1 MEAQN
6 TNTPATNV
14 VAANAAAEI
23 LKEAARQDKTGEAT
37 SPVVK
42 QIAANAGVP
51 ATAVQQTVQRLA
63 NEAVAANKKIAA
75 PRILED
81 VSKKPGATPATN
93 KKQAIPAPVV
103 KRASRL
109 GDLPQKV
116 LEALKKST
124 KGVGLTVAEMAKD
137 FKVGER
143 DIRLAIDKNRLIASK
158 TGAPKIERLK
168 LNTFGYPKV
177 APAKAK

>member
-14 VAANAAAEI
+14 VAQAAAAEI
-23 LKEAARQDKTGEAT
+23 LKEAARQQKTGENT
-37 SPVVK
+37 SPVTK

-51 ATAVQQTVQRLA
+51 ESAVQKTVERLA
-63 NEAVAANKKIAA
+63 KEAVEANKKIAA
-75 PRILED
+75 P
-81 VSKKPGATPATN
+81 KGQQTPAPTTN
-93 KKQAIPAPVV
+93 KKQAIPAPTI

-109 GDLPQKV
+109 GDLPQRV

-143 DIRLAIDKNRLIASK
+143 DIRLAIDKNRLIAQK

>member
-1 MEAQN
+1 METQINKTLAAN
-6 TNTPATNV
+6 P
-14 VAANAAAEI
+14 VAAAAAAEI
-23 LKEAARQDKTGEAT
+23 LKEADKQAKNGETIAP
-37 SPVVK
+37 PVVK
-42 QIAANAGVP
+42 QIAEKAGVP
-51 ATAVQQTVQRLA
+51 ASAVQQTVARLA
-63 NEAVAANKKIAA
+63 NEAVEANKKIAA
-75 PRILED
+75 P
-81 VSKKPGATPATN
+81 KTPAPA
-93 KKQAIPAPVV
+93 KSKQTIAPPVV

-109 GDLPQKV
+109 GDLPARV

-143 DIRLAIDKNRLIASK
+143 DIRLAIDKNRLAAQKS
-158 TGAPKIERLK
+158 GAPRIERLK